1 MVVIGVTLVTLAR
14 PLPRLPSGPI
24 TIEHGQKLRRGCS
37 CQHVILW
44 ELTPCSRSR
53 HPIIVREWGLLR
65 EAWWVSVLRC
75 AVVYGDCLIYVEYC
89 SIPSSLLSCAPLVQV
104 ISMVVDGSNRQSVIW
119 LGVDAVIT
127 TSLPINST
135 PPIQHHTSYHTL
147 LHPTNRLITPS
158 RRSQGLNNLGGF
170 PPNTMSTPLLQQ
182 FPSLSGYPTSFLK
195 DLLSSPQLVE
205 AYLFTLPQ
213 IQELAA
219 EVERLSKENE
229 DLASEVQDIVEL
241 TFRG

>member
-1 MVVIGVTLVTLAR
+1 M
-14 PLPRLPSGPI
+14 
-24 TIEHGQKLRRGCS
+24 
-37 CQHVILW
+37 
-44 ELTPCSRSR
+44 
-53 HPIIVREWGLLR
+53 
-65 EAWWVSVLRC
+65 
-75 AVVYGDCLIYVEYC
+75 
-89 SIPSSLLSCAPLVQV
+89 
-104 ISMVVDGSNRQSVIW
+104 SMVVDGSNRQSVIW

-127 TSLPINST
+127 TSLPINCT
-135 PPIQHHTSYHTL
+135 PRIQHHTSRHTL
-147 LHPTNRLITPS
+147 LHPTNRLITPF
-158 RRSQGLNNLGGF
+158 RRSQELIDLGGF
-170 PPNTMSTPLLQQ
+170 APSTMSTPLLQQ

-229 DLASEVQDIVEL
+229 DLASEFEPVQDIVEL